1 MWLNGK
7 IDRLD
12 AIDRIVYLDCIVVK
26 VCQDRSI
33 INKSIFVVLGEE
45 HKEFVRALDSRKLKG
60 EVRSKCVD
68 AAAK

>member
-1 MWLNGK
+1 MNGK